1 MLLWKGKSPPMKI
14 MTKTMTTNVIKT
26 MTKTIKST
34 ILLPIIAVLFLLIGA
49 FAMTAPTTAHEQIG
63 TYDKIHTHDAIAAD
77 DGSIRVSALSD
88 ELLGLPY
95 SPPKIR
101 SKNYY
106 NTHNSAKTRDLPTRD
121 QLLANPIK
129 GGQEWQC
136 LTEALYFEARGEE
149 IKGIIAVAEVII
161 NRRDSNDFPNTICG
175 VIEQGSHK
183 RNRCQFSYKCDGLHE
198 RFSEAEAYNLV
209 GNVAHL
215 ALGEPRDLTGGATF
229 YHSKSV
235 RPYWADSFDRTAD
248 IGRHLFYR

>member
-1 MLLWKGKSPPMKI
+1 MKI
-14 MTKTMTTNVIKT
+14 MTTNTTKT
-26 MTKTIKST
+26 MTKI
-34 ILLPIIAVLFLLIGA
+34 IFLPIIAVLFLLIGA
-49 FAMTAPTTAHEQIG
+49 FAMTAPVTAHEQNRP
-63 TYDKIHTHDAIAAD
+63 HTHAIATD
-77 DGSIRVSALSD
+77 DGSIRVSVLSY

-95 SPPKIR
+95 SPPETR

-121 QLLANPIK
+121 QLLAVPIK
-129 GGQEWQC
+129 GGQEWEC

-161 NRRDSNDFPNTICG
+161 NRRDSNAFPNTICG

-198 RFSEAEAYNLV
+198 RFGEAEAYNIV
-209 GNVAHL
+209 GNLAHL
-215 ALGEPRDLTGGATF
+215 ALSEPLDLTGDATF

-235 RPYWADSFDRTAD
+235 LPYWAEVFDQTAD

>member
-1 MLLWKGKSPPMKI
+1 MKI
-14 MTKTMTTNVIKT
+14 

-49 FAMTAPTTAHEQIG
+49 FAMTAPTTAHEQIL
-63 TYDKIHTHDAIAAD
+63 THTHDTIAAD

-95 SPPKIR
+95 SPPKTR

-106 NTHNSAKTRDLPTRD
+106 NPHNSAKMRDLPTDD
-121 QLLANPIK
+121 QLLAPPIK

>member
-14 MTKTMTTNVIKT
+14 

-49 FAMTAPTTAHEQIG
+49 FAMTAPTTAHEQIL
-63 TYDKIHTHDAIAAD
+63 THTHDTIAAD

-106 NTHNSAKTRDLPTRD
+106 NTHNSAKTRAMPTRD
-121 QLLANPIK
+121 QLLASPIK